1 MDTYKI
7 GQTFKDSYP
16 PSAAQWCNKNNL
28 IMVELN
34 NLEDFREFQIQE
46 PPTPS
51 VKQLKTIKIEELK
64 TYRDTKE
71 EGPIEYKNKLWDFD
85 SKARDRMNAAIVAL
99 EVNGIP
105 SISWTAYDNT
115 SSELTVLDLKTIIS
129 LAALRGNELHIK
141 YRTLAD
147 NVLSST
153 TIEEINSITW

>member
-7 GQTFKDSYP
+7 GQTFRDSYP
-16 PSAAQWCNKNNL
+16 PEAAIWCNKNNL
-28 IMVELN
+28 LIVELKTSEN
-34 NLEDFREFQIQE
+34 YREFQIQE
-46 PPTPS
+46 LPAPS
-51 VKQLKTIKIEELK
+51 LEEVKDIKANELK
-64 TYRDTKE
+64 KHRDTE
-71 EGPIEYKNKLWDFD
+71 EESPIEYKDKLWDFD

-115 SSELTVLDLKTIIS
+115 STELTVLDLKTIIS

-147 NVLSST
+147 SVLAST